1 MSVTFGT
8 ELEKFG
14 TELGRNEAIDVVVK
28 VASNGTTGTGEL
40 NSIKNTPFLAKVE
53 ALNALPHLLRRQ
65 LGGMRSVL
73 RKRHNGL
80 PLWT

>member
-1 MSVTFGT
+1 MNISVTFGT

-28 VASNGTTGTGEL
+28 VAGNGTTGTGEL
-40 NSIKNTPFLAKVE
+40 SSIKNLAKVQ

-65 LGGMRSVL
+65 LAGRRSVL
-73 RKRHNGL
+73 RKRHNGP
-80 PLWT
+80 PLWA